1 MQIKINKEFQALIPP
16 LSPEELIQLEANILR
31 DGIRDPLV
39 VWAKMI
45 YEDHKNFEFSCPEYR
60 KKSEC
65 NPVINSTDFYCD
77 VCDLFVAP
85 AQYEY
90 ILVDGHNRYQIAQK
104 HGLKFEVE
112 EKEFEDEDE
121 VKEWMIL
128 HQFGRRNLSN
138 YQRSVLALKL
148 EEVFRVKAKEKEA
161 ERKTTFQKSE
171 KSNLENI
178 NTVKEIAKIANV
190 SHDTISRVKQ
200 IEAKAPEEIKEKLAT
215 GEVSINEAF
224 KAVRAIENET
234 NRARIKEELQ
244 AIDLKPTEKKYSVIY
259 ADPPWM
265 YDGGKPLSDKYG
277 DVQKHYPPMESV
289 DICALPVADLAQN
302 DCVLFLWATAPKL
315 PEALKVIESWGFQYK
330 TCIVWDKVKHNFGFY
345 FSVRHELL
353 LIAGKGKSTPNKTS
367 ELHDSVISIERS
379 DKHSE
384 KPEYFRQL
392 IEKMYEGEKIELFA
406 RKKSENWDV
415 WGNQA

>member
-1 MQIKINKEFQALIPP
+1 
-16 LSPEELIQLEANILR
+16 
-31 DGIRDPLV
+31 
-39 VWAKMI
+39 
-45 YEDHKNFEFSCPEYR
+45 
-60 KKSEC
+60 
-65 NPVINSTDFYCD
+65 
-77 VCDLFVAP
+77 
-85 AQYEY
+85 
-90 ILVDGHNRYQIAQK
+90 
-104 HGLKFEVE
+104 
-112 EKEFEDEDE
+112 
-121 VKEWMIL
+121 
-128 HQFGRRNLSN
+128 
-138 YQRSVLALKL
+138 
-148 EEVFRVKAKEKEA
+148 
-161 ERKTTFQKSE
+161 
-171 KSNLENI
+171 
-178 NTVKEIAKIANV
+178 
-190 SHDTISRVKQ
+190 
-200 IEAKAPEEIKEKLAT
+200 
-215 GEVSINEAF
+215 
-224 KAVRAIENET
+224 
-234 NRARIKEELQ
+234 
-244 AIDLKPTEKKYSVIY
+244 
-259 ADPPWM
+259 M

-277 DVQKHYPPMESV
+277 DVQKHYPPMETV

-353 LIAGKGKSTPNKTS
+353 LIADKGKSTPNKTS